1 MGKEFKSHNPRLSPR
16 QRTEVHSTAA
26 EVRGPDRGDKGSNGG
41 KDKTQKRVSRL
52 KRRLFS
58 LCAKK
63 PHHRKPPIGHL
74 ACAMARR
81 SSNGLRSGRGGV
93 STSNEWN
100 SLRKER
106 GCLKATSICW
116 CGING
121 KFACRCESNSWKL
134 MLTHVKNGRRRTVIR
149 LAIRGFFVGRR

>member
-58 LCAKK
+58 LCAEGQEATQWSPCLCYGKEK
-63 PHHRKPPIGHL
+63 LQRTEVRE
-74 ACAMARR
+74 RR
-81 SSNGLRSGRGGV
+81 GV
-93 STSNEWN
+93 
-100 SLRKER
+100 
-106 GCLKATSICW
+106 
-116 CGING
+116 
-121 KFACRCESNSWKL
+121 
-134 MLTHVKNGRRRTVIR
+134 H
-149 LAIRGFFVGRR
+149 